1 MQFLIGNREKIRIR
15 LWIFSQLRENIFA
28 NGEQNPVKFDF
39 QKSVYFGV
47 LLLKLPKIPAR
58 EPTQVPVNSI

>member
-1 MQFLIGNREKIRIR
+1 MKFLIGNREKIRIR